1 MFKLDR
7 EDYIDEVEDII
18 TVGDF
23 YGLADSNRTHIVL
36 SDGSS
41 GTDSGWPN
49 SISFNRQFSAL
60 FRTLAVNACRT
71 SN

>member
-23 YGLADSNRTHIVL
+23 YGLAEGNRAHI
-36 SDGSS
+36 
-41 GTDSGWPN
+41 
-49 SISFNRQFSAL
+49 IFI
-60 FRTLAVNACRT
+60 
-71 SN
+71 